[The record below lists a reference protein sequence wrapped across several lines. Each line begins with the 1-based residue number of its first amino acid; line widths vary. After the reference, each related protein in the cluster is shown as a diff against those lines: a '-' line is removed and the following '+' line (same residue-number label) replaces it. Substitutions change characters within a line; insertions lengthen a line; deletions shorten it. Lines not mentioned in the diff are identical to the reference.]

1 MFGLHSNADI
11 TKDQNETN
19 LLFNSVLLTLS
30 NTGGSAGG
38 KSSDETVLE
47 VARDM
52 LAKCPPNFD
61 IEATMRKY
69 PTQYHQS
76 MNTVLAQE
84 MVRFNALISVVRS
97 SLINIEKAIKG
108 LVVMN
113 NDLETMFQE
122 VLTGQIPTM
131 WSKKSYPSL
140 KSLGGYYNDLLER
153 LKFLSVCRKT
163 LNKTPNLSPMIT
175 DCPLNSV

>member
-1 MFGLHSNADI
+1 
-11 TKDQNETN
+11 
-19 LLFNSVLLTLS
+19 
-30 NTGGSAGG
+30 
-38 KSSDETVLE
+38 
-47 VARDM
+47 
-52 LAKCPPNFD
+52 
-61 IEATMRKY
+61 
-69 PTQYHQS
+69 

-84 MVRFNALISVVRS
+84 MVRFNALITVVRS

-153 LKFLSVCRKT
+153 LKFLQVFILRLMAISFTFLMLLGLVRKGNT
-163 LNKTPNLSPMIT
+163 GRVLDFWVLLYSSLL
-175 DCPLNSV
+175 DRCPAELC